1 MVLVGDRVHGWFD
14 LRVDNDVVSGM
25 EAGSVRV
32 GDHDLHCIN
41 HGVCDGMDELLRGI
55 RNDIGKIEIRS
66 NDGWRVRAE
75 ALTLL
80 INAQHRSRHGA

>member
-1 MVLVGDRVHGWFD
+1 
-14 LRVDNDVVSGM
+14 
-25 EAGSVRV
+25 
-32 GDHDLHCIN
+32 
-41 HGVCDGMDELLRGI
+41 MDELLRGI